1 MDLKICLC
9 LASVQAVVISALSSS
24 HETLSY
30 LASNHVL
37 LFLGLLGLQ
46 WGLLKIYRIFVYP
59 AFFSPLRHIPGP
71 KDSNFFLGQLVN
83 LYRASTPI
91 EHYMKW
97 SLTWPD
103 SPFIRYPILFN
114 KEILLINTVEA
125 HKQILQTKCYD
136 FVKPKFLSRLLGE
149 IVGTGLLFTEGHEHK
164 RQRRMI
170 LNVFSVPNMKK
181 LLPVFREKASEMVS
195 FVERR
200 LKENPSGNVEVQSIF
215 GKATLDAIGVAAL
228 GMELEN
234 LRSEELKM
242 DFLQCYFRMLAQPP
256 VSALISF
263 IHVNIPIR
271 KFIPL
276 EANWGFVRASTGVRS
291 MLDRCIEERIRE
303 VKSTDREKV
312 AGPESRDLLTYMIEE
327 REANND
333 ELTIA
338 DIRGHLQNFLSAGHE
353 TTSGA
358 LTWAS
363 YVLATRPDVQDRL
376 RDEVIQ
382 SVGTVGVPSY
392 ADIENLHYMK
402 NFLQEVLR
410 AYTPAP
416 ATWREADKDVVICGQ
431 FLPKGTQLVL
441 SPPVTNLSRQ
451 VWGED
456 ALEFRPERWDAL
468 EGSAATPYGT
478 ETFANGPR
486 ICIGKSYSLL
496 AFKVMMIELVRN
508 FRFSR
513 SPALEAL
520 GDSPPPV
527 QNPAVTWRP
536 KGGMTVHIERIS
548 WS

>member
-1 MDLKICLC
+1 MDFQICLC
-9 LASVQAVVISALSSS
+9 LAAVQAVVISTLSPS
-24 HETLSY
+24 HELLSY
-30 LASNHVL
+30 LASNRAL
-37 LFLGLLGLQ
+37 LFLGLFGIQ

-71 KDSNFFLGQLVN
+71 RDNHFFLGQLVH

-97 SLTWPD
+97 SSTWPD
-103 SPFIRYPILFN
+103 SPFIRYPILAN

-125 HKQILQTKCYD
+125 HKQIMQTKCYD
-136 FVKPKFLSRLLGE
+136 FVKPKFLGRLLGE
-149 IVGTGLLFTEGHEHK
+149 IVGTGLLFAEGHEHK

-181 LLPVFREKASEMVS
+181 LLPVFREKAEEMVS
-195 FVERR
+195 LMDRK
-200 LKENPSGNVEVQSIF
+200 LKEIPTGNIEVQSIYT
-215 GKATLDAIGVAAL
+215 KATLDAIGVAAL
-228 GMELEN
+228 GIELEN

-256 VSALISF
+256 LSALISF

-276 EANWGFVRASTGVRS
+276 EANWGFVRASGGVRT
-291 MLDRCIEERIRE
+291 MLDGCIEDRIRE
-303 VKSTDREKV
+303 LNSSDREKV
-312 AGPESRDLLTYMIEE
+312 GGTESRDLLTYMIEE
-327 REANND
+327 REVHND

-363 YVLATRPDVQDRL
+363 YVLATRPDIQDKL
-376 RDEVIQ
+376 RDEVVQ
-382 SVGTVGVPSY
+382 SLGTVGVPTY

-402 NFLQEVLR
+402 NFLQEVAR
-410 AYTPAP
+410 VYSPAP
-416 ATWREADKDVVICGQ
+416 ATWREAGKDVVICGQ

-441 SPPVTNLSRQ
+441 SPPVTNLSSRI
-451 VWGED
+451 WGAD
-456 ALEFRPERWDAL
+456 ALEFRPERWDSLA
-468 EGSAATPYGT
+468 GDAASPYGM
-478 ETFANGPR
+478 ETFGNGPR
-486 ICIGKSYSLL
+486 TCIGKSYSLL
-496 AFKVMMIELVRN
+496 AFKVMMIELIRH
-508 FRFSR
+508 FRFAR
-513 SPALEAL
+513 SPVLEAL
-520 GDSPPPV
+520 GDSPMPV

-536 KGGMTVHIERIS
+536 EGGMTVHLERIV